1 MSHSDAYDYRRA
13 QMVESLRR
21 GGVEDARVLDAMA
34 EVPRHLFV
42 PEAFRHQAYSDDV
55 SIHIGEGQTI
65 SQPRIV
71 ALMTGAAE
79 IEPGDRVLEIGT
91 GSGYQAAVLSKLA
104 RFVFTV
110 ERVSSLARQAKA
122 VLDHLGVD
130 NVSVKVMDGTL
141 GWRAQAPTTEGQNC
155 AASPYDAILVTA
167 GAPEVPAPLVEQLA
181 DGGRLVVPVGP
192 RETQVLKVVERRG
205 DRMFTGELK
214 GACFVPLIGRHG
226 WGEEPA

>member
-1 MSHSDAYDYRRA
+1 MTHSDAYDYRRA

-21 GGVEDARVLDAMA
+21 GGIEDRKVLEVMA
-34 EVPRHLFV
+34 EVPRHFFV

-71 ALMTGAAE
+71 ALMTSAAAVD
-79 IEPGDRVLEIGT
+79 PGDRVLEIGT

-110 ERVSSLARQAKA
+110 ERVASLARQAKA
-122 VLDHLGVD
+122 VLDQLGID

-141 GWRAQAPTTEGQNC
+141 GWSAQA
-155 AASPYDAILVTA
+155 PYDAILVTA
-167 GAPEVPAPLVEQLA
+167 GAPEVPAPLVEQLT

-205 DRMFTGELK
+205 DKIFTGELK

-226 WGEEPA
+226 WGEGSE

>member
-1 MSHSDAYDYRRA
+1 VTATDAYAYRRA

-21 GGVEDARVLDAMA
+21 GGIEDPRVLEIMA
-34 EVPRHLFV
+34 RVPRHLFV
-42 PEAFRHQAYSDDV
+42 PEAFRHQAYDDDV

-71 ALMTGAAE
+71 ALMTQAAK
-79 IEPGDRVLEIGT
+79 IEPMDRVLEIGT
-91 GSGYQAAVLSKLA
+91 GSGYQAAVLAGLA

-110 ERVSSLARQAKA
+110 ERVASLARQAKS
-122 VLDHLGVD
+122 VMDQLRLE

-141 GWRAQAPTTEGQNC
+141 GWRAQ
-155 AASPYDAILVTA
+155 SPFNVILVTA

-192 RETQVLKVVERRG
+192 RETQVLKIVQRRG
-205 DRMFTGELK
+205 DRTFATELK

-226 WGEEPA
+226 WGTD